1 MSKISFI
8 YFDVGGVVI
17 KDYSGSNKWEEM
29 KRGLGVTKELE
40 QQFEDIWN
48 RYKDKICID
57 LDVEFLVPIL
67 RKELGLKID
76 QNYSMISDFV
86 SRYEPNPSIWPTIEY
101 ARSHYPTGLL
111 TNMYPNLLNAI
122 YSRKELHADW
132 GWEIIIDSSQVNAQ
146 KPESKIF
153 EIAQSKVA
161 CPPSEILFVENSKTH
176 TDAAS
181 RYGWQTFLFNHT
193 NPAQSSKDLYAT
205 IQAC

>member
-48 RYKDKICID
+48 RYKDIICID

-86 SRYEPNPSIWPTIEY
+86 SRYEPNPSIWHTIEY
-101 ARSHYPTGLL
+101 AR
-111 TNMYPNLLNAI
+111 
-122 YSRKELHADW
+122 
-132 GWEIIIDSSQVNAQ
+132 
-146 KPESKIF
+146 
-153 EIAQSKVA
+153 
-161 CPPSEILFVENSKTH
+161 
-176 TDAAS
+176 
-181 RYGWQTFLFNHT
+181 
-193 NPAQSSKDLYAT
+193 
-205 IQAC
+205 